1 MIKDNTLAWR
11 LKKAMH
17 VRGKGA
23 KEICGQVGI
32 TTAALSQYV
41 TGTRE
46 PSTKVLV
53 ALASSL
59 DVSTD
64 YLLGLSP
71 TMQVATEEA
80 GIAKKYGL
88 RDSTLQLFKALHTQE
103 HTSVECETELMPK
116 DTKYNDF
123 VDDNTW
129 TYVRNM
135 QPAPDIQSFLLDFF
149 DNKKIYRMMDAICL
163 YQIAASYV
171 RQFHDRHAVYEDDLT
186 DSEREYV
193 LNLHFQGTET
203 EDTRFIAGIPL
214 VFGEKAEKYRM
225 MIKRLAAEI
234 IDDCCDNYEICHDQ
248 FFREAKKEFA
258 MHIKDAA
265 FLHSEVEEILES
277 EDSLQ

>member
-1 MIKDNTLAWR
+1 MN
-11 LKKAMH
+11 
-17 VRGKGA
+17 
-23 KEICGQVGI
+23 
-32 TTAALSQYV
+32 
-41 TGTRE
+41 
-46 PSTKVLV
+46 
-53 ALASSL
+53 
-59 DVSTD
+59 VSTD

-171 RQFHDRHAVYEDDLT
+171 RQFHDRHEVYEDDLT

-193 LNLHFQGTET
+193 LNLHLQGTET

-214 VFGEKAEKYRM
+214 VFGEKAEKYKM

-265 FLHSEVEEILES
+265 FLHSEVEEILEP